1 MSHYTKNKVL
11 IGSYGLTC
19 IIRSNN
25 VVILSFGECFWC
37 RQEGIQ
43 YCGSVYFSSFFSSS
57 FQKFCL
63 RWILYIIFYKSLNES
78 IPKTKGD
85 EDKTPAWRSRFAA
98 CDSGAG
104 LAPSQRG
111 GRGGSAGC
119 QARGLGRGGGSGRAG
134 RPGPEGSGPA
144 TARSDPRGPHLL
156 PGPRAP
162 TPTRRGVILR
172 HTTLESNN
180 NQKGF

>member
-1 MSHYTKNKVL
+1 MPLSHYTKNKVL

-78 IPKTKGD
+78 IPKTKG
-85 EDKTPAWRSRFAA
+85 EVLSEELLHLQ
-98 CDSGAG
+98 AG
-104 LAPSQRG
+104 FYKGVPKHFVAMIHTL
-111 GRGGSAGC
+111 
-119 QARGLGRGGGSGRAG
+119 LLLW
-134 RPGPEGSGPA
+134 
-144 TARSDPRGPHLL
+144 TALHKFMIQSVR
-156 PGPRAP
+156 
-162 TPTRRGVILR
+162 
-172 HTTLESNN
+172 
-180 NQKGF
+180 